1 MINTIFI
8 AIIIF
13 TELLFY
19 IVFIDVILSWVTLVG
34 LNIRP
39 KFIAQIIDPIYSFI
53 KSFLPTTFGPF
64 DFTPIILIMIL
75 YFIKGLIIILS
86 PGVQSTINNYIK

>member
-1 MINTIFI
+1 MLNTILI
-8 AIIIF
+8 TIIIF

-19 IVFIDVILSWVTLVG
+19 IVFIDVILSWVTLIW

-39 KFIAQIIDPIYSFI
+39 RFIAQIIDPIYSFI
-53 KSFLPTTFGPF
+53 KSIIPTSFWPF

-75 YFIKGLIIILS
+75 WFIKWLIISLN
-86 PGVQSTINNYIK
+86 PGVQIIINNYMK

>member
-19 IVFIDVILSWVTLVG
+19 IVFIDVILSWVTLVW

-53 KSFLPTTFGPF
+53 KSFLPTTFWPF

-75 YFIKGLIIILS
+75 YFIKWLIIILS
-86 PGVQSTINNYIK
+86 PWVQSTINNYIK